1 MGIRTQT
8 AGLARS
14 RLPLRIVRARALAA
28 TPWKNG
34 GGMTREVAAYPV
46 GASLDTFVWRVSVA
60 DVAQPGPFS
69 TFAGIDRTL
78 VLLAG
83 AGMRLCE
90 RAGPTHA
97 LTEPLAVARF
107 DGEASLHAELVDG
120 ATRDFN
126 LMVRRDRARAELQVW
141 RGSGV
146 HKLDADAALVFC
158 AHGELDV
165 RLDSAQFG
173 ARRAVSEQATLGA
186 MDTLVLDAPRALHC
200 DVTGEGAALAV
211 LLQYL

>member
-1 MGIRTQT
+1 MQTQSQT
-8 AGLARS
+8 AGRARS
-14 RLPLRIVRARALAA
+14 PLRIVRASALPA

-60 DVAQPGPFS
+60 DVEQPGPFS

-83 AGMRLCE
+83 AGMRLHE
-90 RAGPTHA
+90 RSGPTQT
-97 LTEPLAVARF
+97 LTAPLSIARF
-107 DGEASLHAELVDG
+107 DGEASLHAELLDG

-126 LMVRRDRARAELQVW
+126 LMVRRDCARAELQVW
-141 RGSGV
+141 QGAGV
-146 HKLDADAALVFC
+146 HTLDADTALVFC
-158 AHGELDV
+158 AHGELHV
-165 RLDSAQFG
+165 RLDG
-173 ARRAVSEQATLGA
+173 ARRGPDRTVAAQATLGA
-186 MDTLVLDAPRALHC
+186 MDTLVLDAPRAQQC

-211 LLQYL
+211 LLKYL

>member
-1 MGIRTQT
+1 MEKPSQT
-8 AGLARS
+8 AEQARAHV
-14 RLPLRIVRARALAA
+14 PLRIVRASALLA

-60 DVAQPGPFS
+60 DVEQAGPFS

-83 AGMRLCE
+83 AGMRLFE
-90 RAGPTHA
+90 RSGPTQT
-97 LTEPLAVARF
+97 LTAPLATARF

-120 ATRDFN
+120 PTRDFN

-141 RGSGV
+141 QGAGE
-146 HKLDADAALVFC
+146 HTLDADTALVFC
-158 AHGELDV
+158 AHGELHV
-165 RLDSAQFG
+165 RLDG
-173 ARRAVSEQATLGA
+173 ARCGAPRAGAAQATLGA
-186 MDTLVLDAPRALHC
+186 MDTLVLDAPRAQQC

-211 LLQYL
+211 LLQYQ